1 MISEKFFLCAP
12 YDFHGKCHI
21 FPPKVKDII
30 ANDKF
35 WVYYDILT
43 KTQEEI
49 GDMYEEEK
57 EKHGLKFDN
66 YPTPF
71 EFLLMSAFNNKEVA
85 SVIQDAFQFFIH
97 QEVTFLY
104 EVKMILIGDIK
115 QELKAV
121 KDINQLNFIKEEDFF
136 EFQNAIRQAM
146 GQPEVKP
153 PVFDKDPR
161 VRHIKAMGRWRER
174 LKTKKSGGTS
184 FFTSL
189 VAICC
194 MNMGINPLNIGE
206 LSYSAVKSLIAM
218 YQQQEESRMD
228 IDTLLAGG
236 DSKKIKPKYWIR
248 DPQKQ

>member
-1 MISEKFFLCAP
+1 
-12 YDFHGKCHI
+12 
-21 FPPKVKDII
+21 
-30 ANDKF
+30 
-35 WVYYDILT
+35 
-43 KTQEEI
+43 
-49 GDMYEEEK
+49 
-57 EKHGLKFDN
+57 
-66 YPTPF
+66 
-71 EFLLMSAFNNKEVA
+71 
-85 SVIQDAFQFFIH
+85 
-97 QEVTFLY
+97 
-104 EVKMILIGDIK
+104 MILIGDIK
-115 QELKAV
+115 QELKSV
-121 KDINQLNFIKEEDFF
+121 KDVSQLNLLKEEDFF

-153 PVFDKDPR
+153 YVFDEDPR

-174 LKTKKSGGTS
+174 IKAKKGGGAS

-218 YQQQEESRMD
+218 YQQQEEYRID
-228 IDTLLAGG
+228 IDTLLTGG